1 MRKNKNKSPIDT
13 NSIHKGLIDNY
24 NIDDTKM
31 KKDSTSNVQD
41 FQSVAESIEKLERI
55 IEDGRDLA
63 KKDDTYAEFLDGV
76 KTNLV
81 DQKSQL
87 FKLKL
92 TNAESNVSQMLSDVD
107 EDATSNDF
115 IAIEREIK
123 KYSEVVFALKNEAE
137 DSLQQKSLW
146 SSHHNKIEIFHK
158 RLQKK
163 RIQRSVKASKDRVL
177 AAIHDFEKTIDH
189 SKYTLLRKDLTK
201 AKRSLKKMQSTIDEA
216 QITGQKDEAYHEWL
230 EQEISK
236 FDDYEKS
243 ITDVDLKIDIEQ
255 HRKALE
261 DAQPDVVKGI
271 NELNRN
277 IEGVDFIEEELEE
290 RTDEAEDELWET
302 DDDVKEGDA
311 SISKR
316 KEKIKKSPLR
326 LFVEVTF
333 YTGVIVALI
342 YFTSQNYIKLRDLSN
357 ELPAKER
364 KLHLISGSIVGN
376 QIEMNQLVDIQNS
389 NRAIALSKL
398 LSNMTPSRIK
408 LDEVIYTSDT
418 SGGFSYM
425 VEGEILGNNSTATRI
440 FNKFIS
446 DLRKQPLIN
455 RVIIRDQK
463 TLPVG
468 GLIFTIDIKS

>member
-1 MRKNKNKSPIDT
+1 MKKNKSTIDT

-24 NIDDTKM
+24 NIDDPKM
-31 KKDSTSNVQD
+31 KKDASTNVQD

-55 IEDGRDLA
+55 IEDGKDLA

-76 KTNLV
+76 KTNLEE
-81 DQKSQL
+81 QKSQL

-92 TNAESNVSQMLSDVD
+92 TNAESNVSQMLSDVE

-115 IAIEREIK
+115 IAIERQIK
-123 KYSEVVFALKNEAE
+123 KYSEVIFALKAEAD

-163 RIQRSVKASKDRVL
+163 RIQRSVKASKDRVI
-177 AAIHDFEKTIDH
+177 AAINDFEKTIDH

-201 AKRSLKKMQSTIDEA
+201 AKKSLKKMQSTIDEA

-230 EQEISK
+230 QEQIGMFEA
-236 FDDYEKS
+236 YEKS
-243 ITDVDLKIDIEQ
+243 IVDVDLKIDIEQ

-271 NELNRN
+271 NELNRS

-290 RTDEAEDELWET
+290 IVDEEKDELWET
-302 DDDVKEGDA
+302 GDTSAKKETAQQATKKEGV
-311 SISKR
+311 
-316 KEKIKKSPLR
+316 KKSPFR
-326 LFVEVTF
+326 LFFEIVF
-333 YTGVIVALI
+333 YTGVIVGLI
-342 YFTSQNYIKLRDLSN
+342 YFTSQNYIKLRDLSS

-376 QIEMNQLVDIQNS
+376 QIEMNQMVDSQNS
-389 NRAIALSKL
+389 KRAIALSKL
-398 LSNMTPSRIK
+398 LSRMMPSTVK
-408 LDEVIYTSDT
+408 LDEMTYTSDSNSEFSFLLKGEV
-418 SGGFSYM
+418 SGAKSA
-425 VEGEILGNNSTATRI
+425 STKV

-446 DLRKQPLIN
+446 DLRKQPSIN
-455 RVIIRDQK
+455 RVIVRDQK
-463 TLPVG
+463 TLPRT
-468 GLIFTIDIKS
+468 GLIFSIDIKS

>member
-1 MRKNKNKSPIDT
+1 MKKNKSTIDT

-24 NIDDTKM
+24 NIDDPKM
-31 KKDSTSNVQD
+31 KKDASTNVQD

-55 IEDGRDLA
+55 IEDGKDLA

-76 KTNLV
+76 KTNLEE
-81 DQKSQL
+81 QKSQL

-92 TNAESNVSQMLSDVD
+92 TNAESNVSQMLSDVE

-115 IAIEREIK
+115 IAIERQIK
-123 KYSEVVFALKNEAE
+123 KYSEVIFALKAEAD

-163 RIQRSVKASKDRVL
+163 RIQRSVKASKDRVIS
-177 AAIHDFEKTIDH
+177 AINDFEKTIDH

-201 AKRSLKKMQSTIDEA
+201 AKKSLKKMQSTIDEA

-230 EQEISK
+230 QEQIGMFEA
-236 FDDYEKS
+236 YEKS
-243 ITDVDLKIDIEQ
+243 IVDVDLKIDIEQ

-271 NELNRN
+271 NELNRS

-290 RTDEAEDELWET
+290 IVDEEKDELWET
-302 DDDVKEGDA
+302 GDTSAKKETTQQATKKEGV
-311 SISKR
+311 
-316 KEKIKKSPLR
+316 KKSPFR
-326 LFVEVTF
+326 LFFEIVF
-333 YTGVIVALI
+333 YTGVIVGLI
-342 YFTSQNYIKLRDLSN
+342 YFTSQNYIKLRDLSS

-376 QIEMNQLVDIQNS
+376 QIEMNQMVDSQNS
-389 NRAIALSKL
+389 KRAIALSKL
-398 LSNMTPSRIK
+398 LSRMMPSTVK
-408 LDEVIYTSDT
+408 LDEMTYTSDSNSEFSFLLKGEV
-418 SGGFSYM
+418 SGAKSA
-425 VEGEILGNNSTATRI
+425 STKV

-446 DLRKQPLIN
+446 DLRKQPSIN
-455 RVIIRDQK
+455 RVIVRDQK
-463 TLPVG
+463 TLPRT
-468 GLIFTIDIKS
+468 GLIFSIDIKS

>member
-146 SSHHNKIEIFHK
+146 LS
-158 RLQKK
+158 L
-163 RIQRSVKASKDRVL
+163 
-177 AAIHDFEKTIDH
+177 IHI
-189 SKYTLLRKDLTK
+189 
-201 AKRSLKKMQSTIDEA
+201 
-216 QITGQKDEAYHEWL
+216 
-230 EQEISK
+230 
-236 FDDYEKS
+236 
-243 ITDVDLKIDIEQ
+243 
-255 HRKALE
+255 
-261 DAQPDVVKGI
+261 
-271 NELNRN
+271 
-277 IEGVDFIEEELEE
+277 
-290 RTDEAEDELWET
+290 
-302 DDDVKEGDA
+302 
-311 SISKR
+311 
-316 KEKIKKSPLR
+316 
-326 LFVEVTF
+326 
-333 YTGVIVALI
+333 
-342 YFTSQNYIKLRDLSN
+342 
-357 ELPAKER
+357 
-364 KLHLISGSIVGN
+364 
-376 QIEMNQLVDIQNS
+376 
-389 NRAIALSKL
+389 
-398 LSNMTPSRIK
+398 
-408 LDEVIYTSDT
+408 
-418 SGGFSYM
+418 
-425 VEGEILGNNSTATRI
+425 
-440 FNKFIS
+440 
-446 DLRKQPLIN
+446 
-455 RVIIRDQK
+455 
-463 TLPVG
+463 
-468 GLIFTIDIKS
+468 

>member
-1 MRKNKNKSPIDT
+1 MKKNKSTIDT

-24 NIDDTKM
+24 NIDDPKM
-31 KKDSTSNVQD
+31 KKDASTNVQD

-55 IEDGRDLA
+55 IEDGKDLA

-76 KTNLV
+76 KTNLEE
-81 DQKSQL
+81 QKSQL

-92 TNAESNVSQMLSDVD
+92 TNAESNVSQMLSDVE

-115 IAIEREIK
+115 IAIERQIK
-123 KYSEVVFALKNEAE
+123 KYSEVIFALKAEAD

-163 RIQRSVKASKDRVL
+163 RIQRSVKASKDRVI
-177 AAIHDFEKTIDH
+177 AAINDFEKTIDH

-201 AKRSLKKMQSTIDEA
+201 AKKSLKKMQSTIDEA
-216 QITGQKDEAYHEWL
+216 QITGQKDEAYHDWL
-230 EQEISK
+230 QEQIGMFEA
-236 FDDYEKS
+236 YEKS
-243 ITDVDLKIDIEQ
+243 IVDVDLKIDIEQ

-271 NELNRN
+271 NELNRS

-290 RTDEAEDELWET
+290 IVDEEKDELWET
-302 DDDVKEGDA
+302 GDAGAKKETAQQAARKEGV
-311 SISKR
+311 
-316 KEKIKKSPLR
+316 KKSPFR
-326 LFVEVTF
+326 LFFEIVF
-333 YTGVIVALI
+333 YTGVIVGLI
-342 YFTSQNYIKLRDLSN
+342 YFTSQNYIKLRDLSS

-376 QIEMNQLVDIQNS
+376 QIEMNQMVDSQNS
-389 NRAIALSKL
+389 KRAIALSKL
-398 LSNMTPSRIK
+398 LSRMMPSTVK
-408 LDEVIYTSDT
+408 LDEMTYTSDSNSEFSFLLKGEV
-418 SGGFSYM
+418 SGAKSA
-425 VEGEILGNNSTATRI
+425 STKV

-446 DLRKQPLIN
+446 DLRKQPSIN
-455 RVIIRDQK
+455 RVIVRDQK
-463 TLPVG
+463 TLPRT
-468 GLIFTIDIKS
+468 GLIFSIDIKS

>member
-1 MRKNKNKSPIDT
+1 MKKNKSTIDT

-24 NIDDTKM
+24 NIDDPKM
-31 KKDSTSNVQD
+31 KKDASTNVQD

-55 IEDGRDLA
+55 IEDGKDLA

-76 KTNLV
+76 KTNLEE
-81 DQKSQL
+81 QKSQL

-92 TNAESNVSQMLSDVD
+92 TNAESNVSQMLSDVE

-115 IAIEREIK
+115 IAIERQIK
-123 KYSEVVFALKNEAE
+123 KYSEVIFALKAEAD

-163 RIQRSVKASKDRVL
+163 RIQRSVKASKDRVI
-177 AAIHDFEKTIDH
+177 AAINDFEKTIDH

-201 AKRSLKKMQSTIDEA
+201 AKKSLKKMQSTIDEA

-230 EQEISK
+230 QEQIGMFEA
-236 FDDYEKS
+236 YEKS
-243 ITDVDLKIDIEQ
+243 IVDVDLKIDIEQ

-271 NELNRN
+271 NELNRS

-290 RTDEAEDELWET
+290 IVDEEKDELWET
-302 DDDVKEGDA
+302 GDTVAKKETAQQAARKEGV
-311 SISKR
+311 
-316 KEKIKKSPLR
+316 KKSPFR
-326 LFVEVTF
+326 LFFEIVF
-333 YTGVIVALI
+333 YTGVIVGLI
-342 YFTSQNYIKLRDLSN
+342 YFTSQNYIKLRDLSS

-376 QIEMNQLVDIQNS
+376 QIEMNQMVDSQNS
-389 NRAIALSKL
+389 KRAIALSKL
-398 LSNMTPSRIK
+398 LSRMMPSTVK
-408 LDEVIYTSDT
+408 LDEMTYTSDSNSEFSFLLKGEV
-418 SGGFSYM
+418 SGAKSA
-425 VEGEILGNNSTATRI
+425 STKV

-446 DLRKQPLIN
+446 DLRKQPSIN
-455 RVIIRDQK
+455 RVIVRDQK
-463 TLPVG
+463 TLPRT
-468 GLIFTIDIKS
+468 GLIFSIDIKS

>member
-1 MRKNKNKSPIDT
+1 MKKNKSTIDT

-24 NIDDTKM
+24 NIDDPKM
-31 KKDSTSNVQD
+31 KKDASTNVQD

-55 IEDGRDLA
+55 IEDGKDLA

-76 KTNLV
+76 KTNLEE
-81 DQKSQL
+81 QKSQL

-92 TNAESNVSQMLSDVD
+92 TNAESNVSQMLSDVE

-115 IAIEREIK
+115 IAIERQIK
-123 KYSEVVFALKNEAE
+123 KYSEVIFALKAEAD

-163 RIQRSVKASKDRVL
+163 RIQRSVKASKDRVI
-177 AAIHDFEKTIDH
+177 AAINDFEKTIDH

-201 AKRSLKKMQSTIDEA
+201 AKKSLKKMQSTIDEA

-230 EQEISK
+230 QEQIGMFEA
-236 FDDYEKS
+236 YEKS
-243 ITDVDLKIDIEQ
+243 IVDVDLKIDIEQ

-271 NELNRN
+271 NELNRS
-277 IEGVDFIEEELEE
+277 IEGIDFIEEELEE
-290 RTDEAEDELWET
+290 IVDEEKDELWET
-302 DDDVKEGDA
+302 GDTSAKKETTQQATKKEGV
-311 SISKR
+311 
-316 KEKIKKSPLR
+316 KKSPFR
-326 LFVEVTF
+326 LFFEIVF
-333 YTGVIVALI
+333 YTGVIVGLI
-342 YFTSQNYIKLRDLSN
+342 YFTSQNYIKLRDLSS

-376 QIEMNQLVDIQNS
+376 QIEMNQMVDSQNS
-389 NRAIALSKL
+389 KRAIALSKL
-398 LSNMTPSRIK
+398 LSRMMPSTVK
-408 LDEVIYTSDT
+408 LDEMTYTSDSNSEFSFLLKGEV
-418 SGGFSYM
+418 SGAKSA
-425 VEGEILGNNSTATRI
+425 STKV

-446 DLRKQPLIN
+446 DLRKQPSIN
-455 RVIIRDQK
+455 RVIVRDQK
-463 TLPVG
+463 TLPRT
-468 GLIFTIDIKS
+468 GLIFSIDIKS

>member
-1 MRKNKNKSPIDT
+1 MKKNKSTIDT

-24 NIDDTKM
+24 NIDDPKM
-31 KKDSTSNVQD
+31 KKDASTNVQD

-55 IEDGRDLA
+55 IEDGKDLA

-76 KTNLV
+76 KTNLEE
-81 DQKSQL
+81 QKSQL

-92 TNAESNVSQMLSDVD
+92 TNAESNVSQMLSDVE

-115 IAIEREIK
+115 IAIERQIK
-123 KYSEVVFALKNEAE
+123 KYSEVIFALKAEAD

-163 RIQRSVKASKDRVL
+163 RIQRSVKASKDRVI
-177 AAIHDFEKTIDH
+177 AAINDFEKTIDH

-201 AKRSLKKMQSTIDEA
+201 AKKSLKKMQSTIDEA

-230 EQEISK
+230 QEQIGMFEA
-236 FDDYEKS
+236 YEKS
-243 ITDVDLKIDIEQ
+243 IVDVDLKIDIEQ

-271 NELNRN
+271 NELNRS

-290 RTDEAEDELWET
+290 IVDEEKDELWET
-302 DDDVKEGDA
+302 RDTGAKKETAQQSARKEGV
-311 SISKR
+311 
-316 KEKIKKSPLR
+316 KKSPFR
-326 LFVEVTF
+326 LFFEIVF
-333 YTGVIVALI
+333 YTGVIVGLI
-342 YFTSQNYIKLRDLSN
+342 YFTSQNYIKLRDLSS

-376 QIEMNQLVDIQNS
+376 QIEMSQMVDSQNS
-389 NRAIALSKL
+389 KRAIALSKL
-398 LSNMTPSRIK
+398 LSSMMPSTVK
-408 LDEVIYTSDT
+408 LDEMTYTSDSNSEFSFLLKGEV
-418 SGGFSYM
+418 SGAKSA
-425 VEGEILGNNSTATRI
+425 STKV

-446 DLRKQPLIN
+446 DLRKQPSIN
-455 RVIIRDQK
+455 RVIVRDQK
-463 TLPVG
+463 TLPRT
-468 GLIFTIDIKS
+468 GLIFSIDIKS

>member
-1 MRKNKNKSPIDT
+1 MKKNKSTIDT

-24 NIDDTKM
+24 NIDDPKM
-31 KKDSTSNVQD
+31 KKDASTNVQD

-55 IEDGRDLA
+55 IEDGKDLA

-76 KTNLV
+76 KTNLEE
-81 DQKSQL
+81 QKSQL

-92 TNAESNVSQMLSDVD
+92 TNAESNVSQMLSDVE

-115 IAIEREIK
+115 IAIERQIK
-123 KYSEVVFALKNEAE
+123 KYSEVIFALKAEAD

-163 RIQRSVKASKDRVL
+163 RIQRSVKACNDRVI
-177 AAIHDFEKTIDH
+177 AAINDFEKTIDH

-201 AKRSLKKMQSTIDEA
+201 AKKSLKKMQSTIDEA

-230 EQEISK
+230 QEQIGMFEA
-236 FDDYEKS
+236 YEKS
-243 ITDVDLKIDIEQ
+243 IVDVDLKIDIEQ

-271 NELNRN
+271 NELNRS

-290 RTDEAEDELWET
+290 IVDEEKDELWET
-302 DDDVKEGDA
+302 GDTGAKKETAQQAARKEGV
-311 SISKR
+311 
-316 KEKIKKSPLR
+316 KKSPFR
-326 LFVEVTF
+326 LFFEIVF
-333 YTGVIVALI
+333 YTGVIVGLI
-342 YFTSQNYIKLRDLSN
+342 YFTSQNYIKLRDLSS

-376 QIEMNQLVDIQNS
+376 QIEMNQMLDSQNS
-389 NRAIALSKL
+389 KRAIALSKL
-398 LSNMTPSRIK
+398 LSRMMTSTVK
-408 LDEVIYTSDT
+408 LDEMTYTSDSNSEFSFLLKGEV
-418 SGGFSYM
+418 SGAKSA
-425 VEGEILGNNSTATRI
+425 STKV

-446 DLRKQPLIN
+446 DLRKQPSIN
-455 RVIIRDQK
+455 RVIVRDQK
-463 TLPVG
+463 TLPRT
-468 GLIFTIDIKS
+468 GLIFSIDIKS